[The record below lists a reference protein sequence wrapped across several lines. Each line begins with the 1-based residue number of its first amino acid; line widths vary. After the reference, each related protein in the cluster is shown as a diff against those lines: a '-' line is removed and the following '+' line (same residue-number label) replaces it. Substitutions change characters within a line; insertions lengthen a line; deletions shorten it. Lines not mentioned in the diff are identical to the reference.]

1 MKIVYIGKFRYSY
14 STEVYVEHA
23 LKQTGVE
30 VIRQPY
36 DCSLC
41 PRRRWERILQVKPD
55 IVLFSKVSFPG
66 VESILDLCRVNG
78 IITVCWQWD
87 LFLGGLRSE
96 RPLQFWADHLLTT
109 DGGHDEEWAQLGCN
123 HSVLR
128 QGIHEPHAKMITSSY
143 QYDVGFVGQVGSE
156 PSRRSLLNWLRATY
170 PSRFVHHTQT
180 RGMELNEAL
189 SKIKIVVGDSHPSD
203 YYWSNRI
210 YEITGRG
217 GFILHPK
224 TLGLEEDFQDGV
236 HYVSYERGNFKQLK
250 EKIEFYLNNQKLAD
264 TIREN
269 GHAHCKQNLTYTHKV
284 RELIS
289 KVTS

>member
-1 MKIVYIGKFRYSY
+1 
-14 STEVYVEHA
+14 
-23 LKQTGVE
+23 
-30 VIRQPY
+30 
-36 DCSLC
+36 
-41 PRRRWERILQVKPD
+41 
-55 IVLFSKVSFPG
+55 
-66 VESILDLCRVNG
+66 
-78 IITVCWQWD
+78 
-87 LFLGGLRSE
+87 
-96 RPLQFWADHLLTT
+96 
-109 DGGHDEEWAQLGCN
+109 
-123 HSVLR
+123 
-128 QGIHEPHAKMITSSY
+128 
-143 QYDVGFVGQVGSE
+143 
-156 PSRRSLLNWLRATY
+156 
-170 PSRFVHHTQT
+170 
-180 RGMELNEAL
+180 MELNEAL